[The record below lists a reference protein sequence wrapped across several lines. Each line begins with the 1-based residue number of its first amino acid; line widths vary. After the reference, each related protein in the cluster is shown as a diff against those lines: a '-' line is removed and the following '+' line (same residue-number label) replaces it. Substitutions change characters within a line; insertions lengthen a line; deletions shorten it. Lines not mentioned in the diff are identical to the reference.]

1 MDICEIL
8 HFVIFPAICY
18 FSLKRD
24 CQYWSI
30 GVDEDEETSMLGYAN
45 EVGVLE
51 CACYVHRYTRTH
63 VVTLSGDMA
72 CYYCID

>member
-1 MDICEIL
+1 MYLSLMFILVHSQLGICMVDICEIL
-8 HFVIFPAICY
+8 HFIIFPAICY

-45 EVGVLE
+45 EV
-51 CACYVHRYTRTH
+51 R
-63 VVTLSGDMA
+63 DMNE
-72 CYYCID
+72 

>member
-1 MDICEIL
+1 MGDLCETL
-8 HFVIFPAICY
+8 HFIIFPAICY

-45 EVGVLE
+45 EVYSLYSAMISI
-51 CACYVHRYTRTH
+51 CSPCFTRDICC
-63 VVTLSGDMA
+63 S
-72 CYYCID
+72 

>member
-1 MDICEIL
+1 MADICEIL

-30 GVDEDEETSMLGYAN
+30 GVDEDEEASMLGYAN
-45 EVGVLE
+45 EVCMSVCVCKNRVL
-51 CACYVHRYTRTH
+51 
-63 VVTLSGDMA
+63 
-72 CYYCID
+72 

>member
-1 MDICEIL
+1 MVDLCEIL
-8 HFVIFPAICY
+8 HFAIFPAICY

-45 EVGVLE
+45 EVRGPV
-51 CACYVHRYTRTH
+51 VHITPHHTALH
-63 VVTLSGDMA
+63 ASHCLLIT
-72 CYYCID
+72 